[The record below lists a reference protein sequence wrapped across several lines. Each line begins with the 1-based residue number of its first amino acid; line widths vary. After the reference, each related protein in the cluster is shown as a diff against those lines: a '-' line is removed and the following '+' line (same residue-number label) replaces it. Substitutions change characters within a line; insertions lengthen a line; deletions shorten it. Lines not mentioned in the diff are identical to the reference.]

1 MVKFSDIKEV
11 YNQQQEFFKHDES
24 LSREL
29 LATLP
34 VDNTNHALVISG
46 IRRCGKSTLMRQ
58 HVGPT
63 IFLGQDRYIIYSY
76 GDVSQIE
83 VAASTPSVT

>member
-34 VDNTNHALVISG
+34 VDNTNQALVISW
-46 IRRCGKSTLMRQ
+46 IRRFGKIKLISQ
-58 HVGPT
+58 HV
-63 IFLGQDRYIIYSY
+63 
-76 GDVSQIE
+76 
-83 VAASTPSVT
+83 

>member
-63 IFLGQDRYIIYSY
+63 ID
-76 GDVSQIE
+76 
-83 VAASTPSVT
+83 